1 MLILLK
7 IAAILAFIILPLI
20 SPKKKTKV
28 YKNNAEVSAFVVD
41 EDGGIRNKDDDNSLR
56 QHAHKK

>member
-7 IAAILAFIILPLI
+7 IAAILAFIILPLL
-20 SPKKKTKV
+20 SPKRKIKTYKKD
-28 YKNNAEVSAFVVD
+28 AEVSAFVVD

-56 QHAHKK
+56 QHAHEK

>member
-20 SPKKKTKV
+20 SPKRKIKTYKKD
-28 YKNNAEVSAFVVD
+28 AEVSAFVVG

-56 QHAHKK
+56 QHAHEK